1 MTDGQKDDVTFFFFF
16 FFKITAFSDGSKNC
30 KISFLAAEE
39 VLI

>member
-16 FFKITAFSDGSKNC
+16 LKITAFSDGSKNC